1 MAVSPWGTMRTFI
14 ANIPLGVGNNVQA
27 IQTGSMVF
35 GANSYAGGSGSLA
48 LGEYTFANVTMGDEF
63 GETIDGKKGFDIKQF
78 DEEHKKLKG
87 VNGREVYT
95 PSFEDEKMSVETLY
109 TLKAYDTQ
117 SIQEITKKYYKAKTN
132 KQQGTGEEKAEQ
144 SKDKNGTYNQGGIAI
159 GSYSVALGDNALT
172 LGRHAYAKEDSTVAI
187 GNFAFAKDENAFALG
202 KAARSMGKN
211 SLAIGVEA
219 EIWSP
224 SAVAIGYQSRVY
236 QNADGGVAIGQS
248 AVVEAN
254 AGDSIALGKGSKA
267 EAKKQAF
274 KTQEI
279 NVGTKGLMFNW
290 GSAGTSESDQ
300 EDKKKAVVSVGNIGS
315 ERIITN
321 VAAGSVMNGSTD
333 AINGGQLYSVI
344 ETFGKLG
351 TDILGAEV
359 ETDKSKYGFKASTF
373 EKVKYHRGQ
382 DQTQQPTEPKTFK
395 DVIDETIKAVNSGM
409 KFGVEGNGSNN
420 PITKQLG
427 DTLTFKGDDKYI
439 KASVDGSAIKYSV
452 EVANNIDD
460 SSTPSSPGGAG
471 TTTDPNDKLVTASA
485 VKSYVT
491 TKFGALSSTLNLETD
506 QPTDGSKNKG
516 SINLKSDT
524 LKITGDSNITTSL
537 DANQKNVSIKL
548 KENLTGIKSIGDSNG
563 TKITFDDNKK
573 EIKLGSVSVS
583 VNSEHKIV
591 IGEGSKSDSQHTL
604 AIGNKAII
612 GSGAK
617 GSISIA
623 SLTNG
628 EQGNISNAE
637 WAVSIGNKNS
647 ITGGNDIVALGSN
660 INVSGSDGKSKS
672 VVAIGNGT
680 QVTNGKESIAIG
692 VAGNTK
698 IESAEWAVAIGNNT
712 KVSGGNDI
720 LALGSNISITGSNNG
735 SVVVLGNG
743 AKASAAENSVVIG
756 KGAESKAQSAV
767 VIGEGATVEGDAG
780 DSVALG
786 KNSKAKTKKLA
797 PSGLDGNVGTNSL
810 KISWTAGVSSGDM
823 DKKSVFSIGDAN
835 SERIITNVAAGTV
848 DNSSTDAINGGQL
861 KSVIDVFGKLAF
873 DVLGAEKETEKE
885 ADKQTVKDGF
895 KKSTFTAVQY
905 KRDPQPQG
913 QPQQQAKVPMTFR
926 EAINESIAAINK
938 GLIFKGDMPSAVTN
952 GTQNT
957 PHYLG
962 STIQIVRL
970 ATPANTGTT
979 TTQPATTTPAITAYS
994 GENLIT
1000 QYSNTNGN
1008 AKIEIGFKNAPTF
1021 SKVMLAKEQTY
1032 NGGSGTGGSTDWKKE
1047 LITKGYLEQALDK
1060 FKFKVS
1066 TGEGDD
1072 KTFEIGRGDTLK
1084 FTSGQNIQLTLAKQD
1099 GATSG
1104 SSASAATP
1112 TAPAPVASPSPAPAV
1127 ASSSSGDAST
1137 NGEGSNGV
1145 GSAVPSSST
1154 STNGGGSGGASMA
1167 TTGTAPS
1174 TPTSTTSDTST
1185 TSNTTAV
1192 LTINTTDELSN
1203 IKSISSPSKNGSA
1216 GGNGT
1221 DTEVTKLTLDA
1232 DKGATFQVGSTGAK
1246 VKINK
1251 DGIALTPHKASGANG
1266 SPLEVP
1272 TITIKAG
1279 TAPAEPSEDS
1289 SLPAPEGPSIVF
1301 STKKT
1306 DGQSTGTGT
1315 ITGLKDLADNADGT
1329 SATNKN
1335 YVDEQVKNLNNNRPF
1350 DFYLGNEKVVKGADG
1365 SFKKLK
1371 DVTLQDISEEEK
1383 KQVVIKAEPS
1393 TAPIGISNVAS
1404 GLGLEAQTEEEKKK
1418 TQEKSAELTKT
1429 VEEKVKVVS
1438 EKAKALSDKAQTFT
1452 DLALAVSSLEQAI
1465 NALPEGNDK
1474 TQAEAKLKENQTKLD
1489 EAKKALEQARND
1501 LKEAQKGLTETNK
1514 EYEKNYGGYEKVAEL
1529 VNPKQDSKID
1539 LTNAATIGD
1548 LQAVAKSGMKFKGND
1563 GVEVRKQLSETLAIT
1578 GEGDTFN
1585 SDSTATGNI
1594 KVEMSQDGKGLEVKL
1609 SDQLKNM
1616 TSFETREVDGRK
1628 STLNSNGLIVVNKGA
1643 DNKVK
1648 SATYSAEAMVL
1659 SNQENDNKAVV
1670 TAGGVHFATTQAPAT
1685 GARAGT
1691 GVITGLKDLDA
1702 RSTGDMATNKNY
1714 VDEKIGSAVNRLDNA
1729 ISTTNRRL
1737 QAGIAG
1743 ALATGGLPMTVM
1755 PGKSMLA
1762 ASAGS
1767 YKGQSAVALG
1777 YSRMS
1782 DNGKIML
1789 RLQGTSTS
1797 TGDVGGS
1804 VGVGY
1809 QW

>member
-1060 FKFKVS
+1060 FKFK
-1066 TGEGDD
+1066 
-1072 KTFEIGRGDTLK
+1072 
-1084 FTSGQNIQLTLAKQD
+1084 
-1099 GATSG
+1099 
-1104 SSASAATP
+1104 
-1112 TAPAPVASPSPAPAV
+1112 
-1127 ASSSSGDAST
+1127 
-1137 NGEGSNGV
+1137 
-1145 GSAVPSSST
+1145 
-1154 STNGGGSGGASMA
+1154 
-1167 TTGTAPS
+1167 
-1174 TPTSTTSDTST
+1174 
-1185 TSNTTAV
+1185 
-1192 LTINTTDELSN
+1192 
-1203 IKSISSPSKNGSA
+1203 
-1216 GGNGT
+1216 
-1221 DTEVTKLTLDA
+1221 
-1232 DKGATFQVGSTGAK
+1232 
-1246 VKINK
+1246 
-1251 DGIALTPHKASGANG
+1251 
-1266 SPLEVP
+1266 
-1272 TITIKAG
+1272 
-1279 TAPAEPSEDS
+1279 
-1289 SLPAPEGPSIVF
+1289 
-1301 STKKT
+1301 
-1306 DGQSTGTGT
+1306 
-1315 ITGLKDLADNADGT
+1315 
-1329 SATNKN
+1329 
-1335 YVDEQVKNLNNNRPF
+1335 
-1350 DFYLGNEKVVKGADG
+1350 
-1365 SFKKLK
+1365 
-1371 DVTLQDISEEEK
+1371 
-1383 KQVVIKAEPS
+1383 
-1393 TAPIGISNVAS
+1393 
-1404 GLGLEAQTEEEKKK
+1404 
-1418 TQEKSAELTKT
+1418 
-1429 VEEKVKVVS
+1429 
-1438 EKAKALSDKAQTFT
+1438 
-1452 DLALAVSSLEQAI
+1452 
-1465 NALPEGNDK
+1465 
-1474 TQAEAKLKENQTKLD
+1474 
-1489 EAKKALEQARND
+1489 
-1501 LKEAQKGLTETNK
+1501 
-1514 EYEKNYGGYEKVAEL
+1514 
-1529 VNPKQDSKID
+1529 
-1539 LTNAATIGD
+1539 
-1548 LQAVAKSGMKFKGND
+1548 
-1563 GVEVRKQLSETLAIT
+1563 
-1578 GEGDTFN
+1578 
-1585 SDSTATGNI
+1585 
-1594 KVEMSQDGKGLEVKL
+1594 
-1609 SDQLKNM
+1609 
-1616 TSFETREVDGRK
+1616 
-1628 STLNSNGLIVVNKGA
+1628 
-1643 DNKVK
+1643 
-1648 SATYSAEAMVL
+1648 
-1659 SNQENDNKAVV
+1659 
-1670 TAGGVHFATTQAPAT
+1670 
-1685 GARAGT
+1685 
-1691 GVITGLKDLDA
+1691 
-1702 RSTGDMATNKNY
+1702 
-1714 VDEKIGSAVNRLDNA
+1714 
-1729 ISTTNRRL
+1729 
-1737 QAGIAG
+1737 
-1743 ALATGGLPMTVM
+1743 
-1755 PGKSMLA
+1755 
-1762 ASAGS
+1762 
-1767 YKGQSAVALG
+1767 
-1777 YSRMS
+1777 
-1782 DNGKIML
+1782 
-1789 RLQGTSTS
+1789 
-1797 TGDVGGS
+1797 
-1804 VGVGY
+1804 
-1809 QW
+1809 

>member
-1 MAVSPWGTMRTFI
+1 MAIGARSIAYGDHSNAIGTLAI
-14 ANIPLGVGNNVQA
+14 AKGNYSSAFGTGTIAFEDGGIAVGNNAYVYREHSIGVGNNVQA
-27 IQTGSMVF
+27 IQKGSMVF
-35 GANSYAGGSGSLA
+35 GVNSYAGGSGSLA
-48 LGEYTFANVTMGDEF
+48 LGEYTFANVTMDDEF
-63 GETIDGKKGFDIKQF
+63 NATDGKKGFDVASF
-78 DEEHKKLKG
+78 DEEHQKLDG
-87 VNGREVYT
+87 VTGPVYT
-95 PSFEDEKMSVETLY
+95 GSPGEKMSVESLY
-109 TLKAYDTQ
+109 ILGTYDTQ
-117 SIQEITKKYYKAKTN
+117 SIQELTKKYYKAKT
-132 KQQGTGEEKAEQ
+132 KLQQGTGEKKAEQ
-144 SKDKNGTYNQGGIAI
+144 SKDKSNKLNQGGIAI
-159 GSYSVALGDNALT
+159 GSYSVALGDNALA

-224 SAVAIGYQSRVY
+224 SAVAIGYRSKVQK
-236 QNADGGVAIGQS
+236 NAEGAVAIGDGAS
-248 AVVEAN
+248 VETGAD
-254 AGDSIALGKGSKA
+254 GSIALGKNSKA
-267 EAKKQAF
+267 AEKKNAPSGITANLNTTAQLKF
-274 KTQEI
+274 EWK
-279 NVGTKGLMFNW
+279 N
-290 GSAGTSESDQ
+290 AGTSKTQNNMAD
-300 EDKKKAVVSVGNIGS
+300 KAVVSVGDKDA
-315 ERIITN
+315 ERVITN
-321 VAAGSVMNGSTD
+321 VAAGTVQSGSTD
-333 AINGGQLYSVI
+333 AVNAGQLYGVI
-344 ETFGKLG
+344 EVFGKLG
-351 TDILGAEV
+351 IDVLGAEV
-359 ETDKSKYGFKASTF
+359 ETENDKYGFKKPTF
-373 EKVKYHRGQ
+373 TEVKYHRDPKPQGQ
-382 DQTQQPTEPKTFK
+382 AQAQQLTAQKTFK

-439 KASVDGSAIKYSV
+439 KATVEGDAIKYSV
-452 EVANNIDD
+452 EVATKIDD
-460 SSTPSSPGGAG
+460 DSTSSSSGGAG
-471 TTTDPNDKLVTASA
+471 AGTGTPDPNDKLVTASA
-485 VKSYVT
+485 VKNYVT

-537 DANQKNVSIKL
+537 DTSKKNISIKL
-548 KENLTGIKSIGDSNG
+548 KENLTNISSIGKGTNG
-563 TKITFDDNKK
+563 NSTKITFDDSKK

-612 GSGAK
+612 GQNAK

-1104 SSASAATP
+1104 SSASAA
-1112 TAPAPVASPSPAPAV
+1112 APAAAPSPAPSIASG
-1127 ASSSSGDAST
+1127 SSSDVSSNSG
-1137 NGEGSNGV
+1137 GSNGM
-1145 GSAVPSSST
+1145 ASSGGA
-1154 STNGGGSGGASMA
+1154 NGGGSGDASMA

-1185 TSNTTAV
+1185 PTATTPTTAV
-1192 LTINTTDELSN
+1192 LNIATTSDLSN
-1203 IKSISSPSKNGSA
+1203 ISSISSPPKGANAGTGGSGSA
-1216 GGNGT
+1216 GG
-1221 DTEVTKLTLDA
+1221 
-1232 DKGATFQVGSTGAK
+1232 QVLVQMK
-1246 VKINK
+1246 K
-1251 DGIALTPHKASGANG
+1251 
-1266 SPLEVP
+1266 SPN
-1272 TITIKAG
+1272 
-1279 TAPAEPSEDS
+1279 
-1289 SLPAPEGPSIVF
+1289 LP
-1301 STKKT
+1301 
-1306 DGQSTGTGT
+1306 
-1315 ITGLKDLADNADGT
+1315 
-1329 SATNKN
+1329 
-1335 YVDEQVKNLNNNRPF
+1335 
-1350 DFYLGNEKVVKGADG
+1350 
-1365 SFKKLK
+1365 
-1371 DVTLQDISEEEK
+1371 
-1383 KQVVIKAEPS
+1383 
-1393 TAPIGISNVAS
+1393 
-1404 GLGLEAQTEEEKKK
+1404 
-1418 TQEKSAELTKT
+1418 
-1429 VEEKVKVVS
+1429 
-1438 EKAKALSDKAQTFT
+1438 
-1452 DLALAVSSLEQAI
+1452 
-1465 NALPEGNDK
+1465 
-1474 TQAEAKLKENQTKLD
+1474 
-1489 EAKKALEQARND
+1489 
-1501 LKEAQKGLTETNK
+1501 
-1514 EYEKNYGGYEKVAEL
+1514 
-1529 VNPKQDSKID
+1529 
-1539 LTNAATIGD
+1539 
-1548 LQAVAKSGMKFKGND
+1548 
-1563 GVEVRKQLSETLAIT
+1563 
-1578 GEGDTFN
+1578 
-1585 SDSTATGNI
+1585 
-1594 KVEMSQDGKGLEVKL
+1594 
-1609 SDQLKNM
+1609 
-1616 TSFETREVDGRK
+1616 
-1628 STLNSNGLIVVNKGA
+1628 
-1643 DNKVK
+1643 
-1648 SATYSAEAMVL
+1648 
-1659 SNQENDNKAVV
+1659 
-1670 TAGGVHFATTQAPAT
+1670 
-1685 GARAGT
+1685 
-1691 GVITGLKDLDA
+1691 
-1702 RSTGDMATNKNY
+1702 
-1714 VDEKIGSAVNRLDNA
+1714 
-1729 ISTTNRRL
+1729 
-1737 QAGIAG
+1737 
-1743 ALATGGLPMTVM
+1743 
-1755 PGKSMLA
+1755 
-1762 ASAGS
+1762 
-1767 YKGQSAVALG
+1767 
-1777 YSRMS
+1777 
-1782 DNGKIML
+1782 
-1789 RLQGTSTS
+1789 
-1797 TGDVGGS
+1797 
-1804 VGVGY
+1804 
-1809 QW
+1809 